1 MKKYRVTL
9 DVDTEWVK
17 NFDMVIEAE
26 SEEQAEVDAM
36 TEVKMNAHDYITTT
50 AEEEEE
56 DKWTI
61 SKLDTVY

>member
-1 MKKYRVTL
+1 MEEYQMKKYRVTL

-36 TEVKMNAHDYITTT
+36 NEVKMNAHDYITTT

-56 DKWTI
+56 DK
-61 SKLDTVY
+61 

>member
-56 DKWTI
+56 DK
-61 SKLDTVY
+61 

>member
-36 TEVKMNAHDYITTT
+36 NEVKMNAHDYITAI

-56 DKWTI
+56 DK
-61 SKLDTVY
+61 